1 MKLEDRLA
9 DALARIADST
19 PINDPGA
26 FVPDVMTLRSDL
38 ESSAPSHRVLAVA
51 AAIVVVGVAGIVVV
65 ANRPGTNGASD
76 APTPPS
82 LSIVPNT
89 TSASSPSAL
98 GEPGPVGSMV
108 LPQTT
113 GMSVA
118 FAEEGSLVGD
128 SSMRWYATSQAQAE
142 TGRYL
147 RLFSYQNGVPAG
159 ESLGCDVAVSVTRVG
174 VSVPSDGL
182 CFKQRDASDPFGRVA
197 LDRSPYSIIIEGNV
211 TDDELL
217 TAARNVVPSVNGA
230 GFEISEAG
238 LPSGVSQTGTGW
250 NVSDF
255 AATSVDAADNT
266 IIQVNWVDVTGRSI
280 FYVATTDDAAFT
292 SNLRLG
298 FESVTDITVRGVPA
312 FIRTLDDQPDYR
324 GVVWHANGITFQVG
338 SQRLSESELLDLVE
352 QMRPA
357 TQSEWV
363 ATVAATTTVESTL
376 AVVGGDVVMDD
387 VLPPGAWTGART
399 SAVGQSLLLF
409 FVGAAAYEP
418 GQSCTMRY
426 VPVVEETETEVH
438 VVIRGEHPPAA
449 DATTACTLV
458 GYPRSVTVELAQPF
472 GDRTLVALGQS
483 RRVFDGSTLAEP
495 RWIPDGWQPSSE
507 SPGLLD
513 PGTATSWIRS
523 WVPPVPP
530 PGEGSC
536 LLGAS
541 GLALLEGS
549 PDVVNRSTP
558 PAEQTF
564 TGTHDIN
571 GSSATSSIQTNRNI
585 TRLAWTTGNRSYLLS
600 SSPACD
606 GDQPPSLD
614 IMLRFARSLDTSTSR

>member
-1 MKLEDRLA
+1 MKLEERLP

-51 AAIVVVGVAGIVVV
+51 AAIVVVGVAGLVVV
-65 ANRPGTNGASD
+65 ANRPDTNGASD

-82 LSIVPNT
+82 SSIVPNT
-89 TSASSPSAL
+89 TSASAPAI
-98 GEPGPVGSMV
+98 
-108 LPQTT
+108 T
-113 GMSVA
+113 GIA
-118 FAEEGSLVGD
+118 
-128 SSMRWYATSQAQAE
+128 
-142 TGRYL
+142 
-147 RLFSYQNGVPAG
+147 
-159 ESLGCDVAVSVTRVG
+159 
-174 VSVPSDGL
+174 
-182 CFKQRDASDPFGRVA
+182 
-197 LDRSPYSIIIEGNV
+197 
-211 TDDELL
+211 
-217 TAARNVVPSVNGA
+217 
-230 GFEISEAG
+230 
-238 LPSGVSQTGTGW
+238 
-250 NVSDF
+250 
-255 AATSVDAADNT
+255 
-266 IIQVNWVDVTGRSI
+266 
-280 FYVATTDDAAFT
+280 
-292 SNLRLG
+292 
-298 FESVTDITVRGVPA
+298 
-312 FIRTLDDQPDYR
+312 
-324 GVVWHANGITFQVG
+324 
-338 SQRLSESELLDLVE
+338 
-352 QMRPA
+352 
-357 TQSEWV
+357 
-363 ATVAATTTVESTL
+363 TTVEPTL

-409 FVGAAAYEP
+409 FVGATEYEP

-426 VPVVEETETEVH
+426 VPIVEETETEVH
-438 VVIRGEHPPAA
+438 VMIRGEHPPAA

-483 RRVFDGSTLAEP
+483 RGVFDGSTLAEP
-495 RWIPDGWQPSSE
+495 QWIPDGWQPSSE

-523 WVPPVPP
+523 WAPPVPP

-549 PDVVNRSTP
+549 LDDVNRSTP
-558 PAEQTF
+558 PAEQTI

-585 TRLAWTTGNRSYLLS
+585 TRLAWTTGNRSYILS

-614 IMLRFARSLDTSTSR
+614 IMLRFARSLGTSTDR